1 MVQDL
6 LPLLLQNHQLF
17 VLLSPQ
23 TLQVVQVNTL
33 HLSQLTLRLLQ
44 VAFRILQQQQT
55 GGDAPELISINLQ
68 RTSGHLDDT
77 VQDVPVPLKHL
88 TQHHDVMMELCDSS
102 LAKNRPPAVVELQQ
116 VDCGVALLLLQ
127 LVLISEKHK
136 QLLTDMKI
144 SGQ

>member
-1 MVQDL
+1 MLQDL

-44 VAFRILQQQQT
+44 VTFHILQHQQR
-55 GGDAPELISINLQ
+55 GGDAPALRNINLQ
-68 RTSGHLDDT
+68 QTSGHLDHT

-88 TQHHDVMMELCDSS
+88 TQHHDVMMELGDSS
-102 LAKNRPPAVVELQQ
+102 LTENRPPAVIELQQ
-116 VDCGVALLLLQ
+116 VHCGVALLLLQ
-127 LVLISEKHK
+127 LVLISNRETQTAAH
-136 QLLTDMKI
+136 
-144 SGQ
+144 